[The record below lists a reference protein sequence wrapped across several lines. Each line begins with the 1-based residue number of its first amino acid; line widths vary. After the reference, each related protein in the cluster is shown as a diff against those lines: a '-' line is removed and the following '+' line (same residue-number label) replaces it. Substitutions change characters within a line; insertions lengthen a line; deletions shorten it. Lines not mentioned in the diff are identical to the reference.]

1 MCVNGNVIVNVNVC
15 ICVYVYDLVIF
26 DLSGSPICLVVVNS
40 LFHVLMLFFIFYF
53 HFVGLFNYYHSF
65 WCLLLLSCYIFILVD
80 FAF

>member
-40 LFHVLMLFFIFYF
+40 LIHVLMLFFIF
-53 HFVGLFNYYHSF
+53 LFSF
-65 WCLLLLSCYIFILVD
+65 CWVIQLLFILVSS
-80 FAF
+80 FVVLLYIHTS